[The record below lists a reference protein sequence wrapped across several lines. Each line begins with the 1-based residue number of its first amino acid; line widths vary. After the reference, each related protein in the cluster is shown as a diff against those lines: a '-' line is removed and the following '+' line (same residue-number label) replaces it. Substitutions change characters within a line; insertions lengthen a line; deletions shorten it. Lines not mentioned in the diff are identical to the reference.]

1 MEPWH
6 ALKQSQLWDCLTTLY
21 TETLNLSFY
30 HIQCPKS
37 LRLYTCN
44 AFFKAKTMTR
54 TFRLE
59 IEPYQTTSNSKFV
72 RPDSVEGLH
81 FQETSTGIWPN
92 AIEHLWQT
100 YQKSKQFTPTCVFFY
115 CLKKVTKSIKLPFL
129 NAYEQ
134 VEDGI
139 FQSQKNVDVTL

>member
-1 MEPWH
+1 MHGFE
-6 ALKQSQLWDCLTTLY
+6 
-21 TETLNLSFY
+21 
-30 HIQCPKS
+30 
-37 LRLYTCN
+37 
-44 AFFKAKTMTR
+44 AKTMTR

-100 YQKSKQFTPTCVFFY
+100 NQHLSNSLPTGPTVFLLLFEKGDPV
-115 CLKKVTKSIKLPFL
+115 LKR
-129 NAYEQ
+129 
-134 VEDGI
+134 DI
-139 FQSQKNVDVTL
+139 F